1 MSAKEIIVKPIS
13 AADGNKIVRS
23 IHYSGKVDTRSQLHF
38 GVFLDGKCGGVMQFG
53 PSVNKHAS
61 RNLFKDAGWNEWI
74 ELHRMAFADWLPR
87 NSESRAIAI
96 AMRIIRKSYPHISW
110 VVSYSDAAQCGD
122 GTIYR
127 ASGFVLTDI
136 KKNTS
141 MWRMPDG
148 EVVCSI
154 VFNPGFQGNAG
165 KKSIK
170 ARYGKTGSGAAGGFL
185 REIGATQLPGFQL
198 RYIYFLNPAAKSRLT
213 VPILPF
219 SEIERRGAGMYLGKP
234 KRASSES
241 SDTSA
246 IHAEKGGATPTD
258 ALQSDD
264 L

>member
-1 MSAKEIIVKPIS
+1 MNAKSIIVKPIK
-13 AADGNKIVRS
+13 AQDGNRICKS
-23 IHYSGKVDTRSQLHF
+23 IHYSGKVDPRSQVHF
-38 GVFLDGKCGGVMQFG
+38 GVFLNGKCGGVMQFG

-87 NSESRAIAI
+87 NSESRAISV
-96 AMRIIRKSYPHISW
+96 AMRIIKKTYPHISW

-154 VFNPGFQGNAG
+154 VFNPGFGGKNSQGKNNV
-165 KKSIK
+165 K
-170 ARYGKTGSGAAGGFL
+170 ARYGKTGSGSALPFL
-185 REIGATQLPGFQL
+185 KKIGATQLQGYQL
-198 RYIYFLNPAAKSRLT
+198 RYIYFLNPRAKARLQ
-213 VPILPF
+213 VPVLPF
-219 SEIERRGAGMYLGKP
+219 SEIDRKGAKMYLGK
-234 KRASSES
+234 KRASSDT
-241 SDTSA
+241 SDTFVNQTK
-246 IHAEKGGATPTD
+246 EGGATPTD
-258 ALQSDD
+258 VLQ
-264 L
+264 